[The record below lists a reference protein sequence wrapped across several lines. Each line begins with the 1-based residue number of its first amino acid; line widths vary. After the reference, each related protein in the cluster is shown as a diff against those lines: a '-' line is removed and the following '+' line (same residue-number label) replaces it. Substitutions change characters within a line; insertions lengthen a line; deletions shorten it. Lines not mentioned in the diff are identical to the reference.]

1 MMGYKLFTLEEARQL
16 LPALREMVE
25 SANGELAGLLETVRL
40 ANERYEEAE
49 KRLGEVKAPDN
60 QVADLTEL
68 RESRT
73 QFQDAIES
81 LSRAQNE
88 YVKTLNFWV
97 EKITERGVI
106 LRDLRE
112 GLLDFPAQD
121 GDLEYLLCWR
131 VDEPD
136 IHFWHLENDGFRGRK
151 PLVTLDEYR

>member
-1 MMGYKLFTLEEARQL
+1 VR
-16 LPALREMVE
+16 V
-25 SANGELAGLLETVRL
+25 ANA
-40 ANERYEEAE
+40 RYETAE
-49 KRLGEVKAPDN
+49 TRLGEVKAPDN
-60 QVADLTEL
+60 QVTDLSEL

-73 QFQDAIES
+73 QFQDAREA

-121 GDLEYLLCWR
+121 GDLEYLLCWKI
-131 VDEPD
+131 DEPD
-136 IHFWHLENDGFRGRK
+136 IHFWHLESDGFRGRK

>member
-1 MMGYKLFTLEEARQL
+1 MMGYKLFTLDEARQL

-25 SANGELAGLLETVRL
+25 SANSELAGLLETVRV
-40 ANERYEEAE
+40 ANARYETAE
-49 KRLGEVKAPDN
+49 TRLGEVKAPDN
-60 QVADLTEL
+60 QVTDLSEL

-73 QFQDAIES
+73 QFQDAIEA

-121 GDLEYLLCWR
+121 GDLEYLLCWKI
-131 VDEPD
+131 DEPD
-136 IHFWHLENDGFRGRK
+136 IHFWHLESDGFRGRK